1 MCFSCHHDIDQGNKL
16 SKEERKELWEQAH
29 EKTIAELFERGWL
42 TVEKNPY

>member
-1 MCFSCHHDIDQGNKL
+1 MCFKCHHDIDQGNKL

-29 EKTIAELFERGWL
+29 EMTIAELFERGWL